1 MQSPGTGAGFGRL
14 IRTARLFRR
23 RHGPASV
30 ITPLIQSTRPD
41 PRPETDPVPGDR
53 PALAAWHAGWA
64 VAAALLALGG
74 RWIGGVDG
82 PVFYG
87 VLAMIV
93 PGLTGLGLLRRDSAG
108 DRMMLLAVW
117 GLAAVVSAALSGG
130 LTGPLTG
137 FVFLPLAAGI
147 ALGGTRPVQAGALAV
162 ALAAGAGFLS
172 VGFGLQGPPLP
183 ALAAI
188 SAVLTAA
195 AAALAVRL
203 SWRQRETRLESAEA
217 ETARVETLLA
227 AQPALMLILEP
238 SGRVVAAYGAPPV
251 YLPVDPLFESGLVAA
266 VHAPDRPRLLGAMER
281 AMGGQDGMVVF
292 APRLA
297 LDRRAQMLVRRM
309 DDPAG
314 PRLVAQVFDATA
326 QYARELGLEIARNEA
341 EAREAGKTR
350 FLANMSHELRTPLN
364 AVLGFSDIMRQRI
377 FGPLP
382 DRYGE
387 YAANIHEAGGH
398 LLDLIN
404 DLLDV
409 AKIEAERYSLTL
421 ERFDAREIVSA
432 AMALVRVNA
441 DDKGVHLSSVLP
453 GDPVEVSA
461 DKRALKQL
469 TLNLLSNAVKFTP
482 AGGTITVT
490 VEAIGP
496 YLEVVVADTGI
507 GIAPEDVRRLG
518 RPFEQAGEIEQRRQ
532 GTGLGLSL
540 VRAFA
545 ELHGGRMSIDSTLGE
560 GTAVTV
566 RLPVALLARAPA
578 PEGGAEIIPMPMK
591 NGA

>member
-1 MQSPGTGAGFGRL
+1 M
-14 IRTARLFRR
+14 
-23 RHGPASV
+23 
-30 ITPLIQSTRPD
+30 IQSARPD
-41 PRPETDPVPGDR
+41 PGPAIDPARGDR

-74 RWIGGVDG
+74 RWIGGIDG

-87 VLAMIV
+87 VLAMII
-93 PGLTGLGLLRRDSAG
+93 PGLTGLGLLRRDGAG

-117 GLAAVVSAALSGG
+117 GLAAFVSAALSGG

-147 ALGGTRPVQAGALAV
+147 AMGGTRPVQAGALAV
-162 ALAAGAGFLS
+162 ALAAVAGFLS

-188 SAVLTAA
+188 SALLTAG

-227 AQPALMLILEP
+227 AQPGLMLILEP

-251 YLPVDPLFESGLVAA
+251 YLPIDPLFESGLVAA

-281 AMGGQDGMVVF
+281 AMGGQDGMAVF

-297 LDRRAQMLVRRM
+297 LDRRAQLLVRRL

-314 PRLVAQVFDATA
+314 PRLVAQVSDATA

-409 AKIEAERYSLTL
+409 AKIEAERYILTL

-441 DDKGVHLSSVLP
+441 DDKGVSLSSVLP

-507 GIAPEDVRRLG
+507 GIVPEDVRRLG

>member
-1 MQSPGTGAGFGRL
+1 M
-14 IRTARLFRR
+14 
-23 RHGPASV
+23 
-30 ITPLIQSTRPD
+30 IQSARPD
-41 PRPETDPVPGDR
+41 PKSPTDAPASDR
-53 PALAAWHAGWA
+53 PSLAAWHAGWA

-74 RWIGGVDG
+74 RWIGGIDG
-82 PVFYG
+82 PLFYG
-87 VLAMIV
+87 VLAMVV
-93 PGLTGLGLLRRDSAG
+93 PGLSGLGLLRRDG
-108 DRMMLLAVW
+108 PGERMTLLGIW
-117 GLAAVVSAALSGG
+117 GLAALVTASLSGG
-130 LTGPLTG
+130 LTGPLSG

-147 ALGGTRPVQAGALAV
+147 ALGGPRPVQAGALAV
-162 ALAAGAGFLS
+162 GVAALAGLLS
-172 VGFGLQGPPLP
+172 DWVNPGPHLP

-188 SAVLTAA
+188 SALLTAA

-203 SWRQRETRLESAEA
+203 SWRQREARLTAAEA

-227 AQPALMLILEP
+227 AQPGLTLVLEP
-238 SGRVVAAYGAPPV
+238 SGRVLAAYGAPPV
-251 YLPVDPLFESGLVAA
+251 SLPVDPLFESGLVAA
-266 VHAPDRPRLLGAMER
+266 VHAPDRPRLLDAMDR
-281 AMGGQDGMVVF
+281 AMRGHDGAALF

-297 LDRRAQMLVRRM
+297 LDRRVQLIVRRLDDPSGARLIAQM
-309 DDPAG
+309 
-314 PRLVAQVFDATA
+314 FDATT
-326 QYARELGLEIARNEA
+326 QYARELGLEIARAEA
-341 EAREAGKTR
+341 ETREAGKTR

-382 DRYGE
+382 ERYGE
-387 YAANIHEAGGH
+387 YAENIHQAGGH

-404 DLLDV
+404 DVLDV
-409 AKIEAERYSLTL
+409 TKIEAERSALTL
-421 ERFDAREIVSA
+421 ERFDAREVVSA

-441 DDKGVHLSSVLP
+441 DDKGVSLSSILP

-461 DKRALKQL
+461 DKRALKQIA
-469 TLNLLSNAVKFTP
+469 LNLLSNAVKFTP
-482 AGGTITVT
+482 RGGSVTVT

-496 YLEVVVADTGI
+496 YLEVVVADTGV

-518 RPFEQAGEIEQRRQ
+518 RPFEQAGEMEKRRQ

-566 RLPVALLARAPA
+566 RLPVALVARAPA
-578 PEGGAEIIPMPMK
+578 PEGGAEIIQMPMK
-591 NGA
+591 GGG

>member
-1 MQSPGTGAGFGRL
+1 MCFGRL
-14 IRTARLFRR
+14 IRTARLNRR
-23 RHGPASV
+23 RHGPAPA
-30 ITPLIQSTRPD
+30 ITPLIQSARPES
-41 PRPETDPVPGDR
+41 RPETDPVPGDR

-108 DRMMLLAVW
+108 DRMVLLAVW
-117 GLAAVVSAALSGG
+117 GLAAFVSAALSGG

-162 ALAAGAGFLS
+162 ALAAFAGFLS
-172 VGFGLQGPPLP
+172 AGFGLQGPPLP

-188 SAVLTAA
+188 SAVLTAG

-251 YLPVDPLFESGLVAA
+251 YLPVDPLFVSGLVAA

-281 AMGGQDGMVVF
+281 AMGGHDGMVVF

-409 AKIEAERYSLTL
+409 AKIEAERYTLTL

-441 DDKGVHLSSVLP
+441 DDKGVNLSSVLP

-591 NGA
+591 NGG

>member
-1 MQSPGTGAGFGRL
+1 
-14 IRTARLFRR
+14 
-23 RHGPASV
+23 
-30 ITPLIQSTRPD
+30 LIQSARPD
-41 PRPETDPVPGDR
+41 PKPPTDAPASDR
-53 PALAAWHAGWA
+53 PSLAAWHAGWA

-74 RWIGGVDG
+74 RWIGGIDG
-82 PVFYG
+82 PLFYG
-87 VLAMIV
+87 VLAMVV
-93 PGLTGLGLLRRDSAG
+93 PGLSGLGLLRRDGARE
-108 DRMMLLAVW
+108 RMILLGIW
-117 GLAAVVSAALSGG
+117 GLAALLAALLSGG

-147 ALGGTRPVQAGALAV
+147 ALGGPRPVQAGALAV
-162 ALAAGAGFLS
+162 ALAALAGLLS
-172 VGFGLQGPPLP
+172 AWLVGPELHLP

-188 SAVLTAA
+188 SALLTAA

-203 SWRQRETRLESAEA
+203 SWRQREARLTSAEA
-217 ETARVETLLA
+217 ETARMETLLA
-227 AQPALMLILEP
+227 AQPGLTLVLEP
-238 SGRVVAAYGAPPV
+238 SGRLLAAYGAPPV
-251 YLPVDPLFESGLVAA
+251 SLPVDPLFESGLVAA
-266 VHAPDRPRLLGAMER
+266 VHAPDRPRLLDAMDRALRGHDGA
-281 AMGGQDGMVVF
+281 ALF

-297 LDRRAQMLVRRM
+297 LDRRVQMVVRRL
-309 DDPAG
+309 DDPSG
-314 PRLVAQVFDATA
+314 PRLIAQMFDATA
-326 QYARELGLEIARNEA
+326 QYARELGLEIARAEA
-341 EAREAGKTR
+341 ETREAGKTR

-387 YAANIHEAGGH
+387 YAENIHQAGGH

-404 DLLDV
+404 DVLDV
-409 AKIEAERYSLTL
+409 TKIEAERYTLTL
-421 ERFDAREIVSA
+421 ERFDAREVVSA

-441 DDKGVHLSSVLP
+441 DDKGVSLSSVLP

-461 DKRALKQL
+461 DKRALKQIA
-469 TLNLLSNAVKFTP
+469 LNLLSNALKFTP
-482 AGGTITVT
+482 GGGAVTVT

-496 YLEVVVADTGI
+496 YLEIVVADTGV
-507 GIAPEDVRRLG
+507 GISPEDVRRLG
-518 RPFEQAGEIEQRRQ
+518 RPFEQAGEMEQRRQ

-566 RLPVALLARAPA
+566 RLPVALVARAAA
-578 PEGGAEIIPMPMK
+578 PEGGAEIIQMPLK
-591 NGA
+591 SGG

>member
-1 MQSPGTGAGFGRL
+1 MCFGRL
-14 IRTARLFRR
+14 SRTARLGRR
-23 RHGPASV
+23 RHGPASA
-30 ITPLIQSTRPD
+30 ITPLIQSARPD
-41 PRPETDPVPGDR
+41 SRPETDPVPGDR

-93 PGLTGLGLLRRDSAG
+93 PGLTGLGLLRRDRAG

-117 GLAAVVSAALSGG
+117 GLAAFVSAALSGG

-147 ALGGTRPVQAGALAV
+147 AMGGTRPVQAGALAV
-162 ALAAGAGFLS
+162 ALAAVAGFLS
-172 VGFGLQGPPLP
+172 AWLGLQGSPLP

-227 AQPALMLILEP
+227 AQPALMLIMEP

-281 AMGGQDGMVVF
+281 ALGGQDGMVVF

-297 LDRRAQMLVRRM
+297 LDRRAQLLVRRM

-314 PRLVAQVFDATA
+314 PRLVAQVSDATA

-409 AKIEAERYSLTL
+409 AKIEAERYTLTL